1 MKINIQKPVHVFLVE
16 DNPGDVRL
24 VQEVF
29 KETKIKNVLHVAQDG
44 EEAMQMLNSDGE
56 NTLPQIPDLIL
67 LDLNLPKKDGRD
79 VLIEIKNNERLK
91 CIPVVVLTSS
101 TREEDLLESYKNNAN
116 CYIPKPV
123 EFDQLIRV
131 IQNVGNFWLDI
142 VKLPPR

>member
-1 MKINIQKPVHVFLVE
+1 MKINIVKPVHVFLVE

-24 VQEVF
+24 IQEVF
-29 KETKIKNVLHVAQDG
+29 KEAKIKNVLHVAQDG
-44 EEAMQMLNSDGE
+44 EEAIQMLNPDGE

-101 TREEDLLESYKNNAN
+101 TREEDLVESYKNNAN

-123 EFDQLIRV
+123 ELDQLIRV

-142 VKLPPR
+142 VQLPPR